1 MESVA
6 FDTLSK
12 IVFIKLVSCEVQ
24 EIGHVI
30 PTAEPL
36 PNVLRLG
43 STVHSFISTC
53 QNGSDGIPGSA
64 HQLWLRGV
72 SLGHSTVMSAP
83 MWFQDAARFVALHS
97 ANGKYGEI
105 LLSDPNERTY

>member
-6 FDTLSK
+6 FDTLNK

-72 SLGHSTVMSAP
+72 SLGHSTVIVCPYVVPRRGPLRGSPFGQWHA
-83 MWFQDAARFVALHS
+83 D
-97 ANGKYGEI
+97 
-105 LLSDPNERTY
+105 